1 METIL
6 LASALT
12 NMKMIELTDVATNAT
27 GVVDLDEIPAMEEVP
42 GPAGTTVTR
51 LTFRCGYQIDV
62 YETIEEI
69 MQLAH
74 LRQEPMPA
82 PGGLH

>member
-1 METIL
+1 
-6 LASALT
+6 
-12 NMKMIELTDVATNAT
+12 MKLVELTDVATNAT
-27 GVVDLDEIPAMEEVP
+27 GVVNLDEIPTMEEVP

-51 LTFRCGYQIDV
+51 LTFRGGYQIDV

-69 MQLAH
+69 MQLAR
-74 LRQEPMPA
+74 LRQELVPT